1 MIWHKS
7 SAKSPVM
14 DVEDN
19 AIGGNNQ
26 LTAYHVN
33 IPKNKMI
40 FVKITILEEW
50 LSTLLY
56 SN

>member
-19 AIGGNNQ
+19 AFGGNNQ

-33 IPKNKMI
+33 ILKNKMI